1 MTFRYQFLIQGA
13 NITKTSAS
21 QSRRRISEDV
31 FCDLAR
37 VKRSGPF
44 LEDCKFFL
52 SGFSPKDSDK
62 FQLSIETAGGSFS
75 NALTPSVTHMVIRN
89 YVPRHFQLLKDM
101 QISPYKIIP
110 QWLVE
115 SMIMGRPIPEEVRI
129 TMHEIFSKPFMIPT
143 TQKLE
148 FLFMG

>member
-1 MTFRYQFLIQGA
+1 M
-13 NITKTSAS
+13 
-21 QSRRRISEDV
+21 SEDV

-52 SGFSPKDSDK
+52 SGFSPKDSDR

-75 NALTPSVTHMVIRN
+75 NVLTPSVTHMVIRN

-115 SMIMGRPIPEEVRI
+115 SMLMGRPIPEEVHKYFYIIQILR
-129 TMHEIFSKPFMIPT
+129 EINYELFKVVEISVFVLLGALKFVDSVNYS
-143 TQKLE
+143 LE
-148 FLFMG
+148 

>member
-1 MTFRYQFLIQGA
+1 MILGA
-13 NITKTSAS
+13 NVTKTTES
-21 QSRRRISEDV
+21 QSRRRVSEDV

-52 SGFSPKDSDK
+52 SGFSPKDSDR

-115 SMIMGRPIPEEVRI
+115 SMLMGRPIPEEVSTGCSIKHLDFR
-129 TMHEIFSKPFMIPT
+129 ESRNSKTAILTVF
-143 TQKLE
+143 
-148 FLFMG
+148 

>member
-1 MTFRYQFLIQGA
+1 M
-13 NITKTSAS
+13 
-21 QSRRRISEDV
+21 SEDV

-52 SGFSPKDSDK
+52 SGFSPKDSDR

-75 NALTPSVTHMVIRN
+75 NVLTPSVTHMVIRN

-115 SMIMGRPIPEEVRI
+115 SMLMGRPIPEEVNTWCSI
-129 TMHEIFSKPFMIPT
+129 HTMWKFHDFSKIFEIDFT
-143 TQKLE
+143 
-148 FLFMG
+148 